1 MSRVVNPNNGGR
13 QRSHLMKSIAMAL
26 RVMAEKREIDEEGRD
41 IAAFLILALDEIW
54 RSVNQSA
61 LAWEK
66 RDYWVKADQFREQ
79 WRWVDRLAEQLKDSL
94 NSQSWDELVRGLT
107 LLATK
112 MGGVAIP
119 KRMPTPR
126 PWSGAWGQKGSQVD
140 GS

>member
-13 QRSHLMKSIAMAL
+13 QRSHLMKSMAMAL

-79 WRWVDRLAEQLKDSL
+79 WRWVDRLAEELKDAL

-119 KRMPTPR
+119 KRLPTPR

-140 GS
+140 GN

>member
-1 MSRVVNPNNGGR
+1 LSRVVNPNNGGR

-79 WRWVDRLAEQLKDSL
+79 WRWVDRLAEQLKDAL

>member
-79 WRWVDRLAEQLKDSL
+79 WRWVDRLAEQLKDAL

>member
-13 QRSHLMKSIAMAL
+13 QRSHLMKSMAMAL

-79 WRWVDRLAEQLKDSL
+79 WRWVDRLAEELKDAL

-112 MGGVAIP
+112 MGGVTIP
-119 KRMPTPR
+119 KRLPTPR
-126 PWSGAWGQKGSQVD
+126 PWSGAWGQKGPRVD

>member
-1 MSRVVNPNNGGR
+1 
-13 QRSHLMKSIAMAL
+13 MAL

-41 IAAFLILALDEIW
+41 IAAFLIVALDEIW

-79 WRWVDRLAEQLKDSL
+79 WRWVDRLAEQLKDAL

>member
-13 QRSHLMKSIAMAL
+13 QRSHLMKSMAMAL

-41 IAAFLILALDEIW
+41 IAAFLIVALDEIW

-79 WRWVDRLAEQLKDSL
+79 WRWVDRLAEQLKDAL